1 MREVQNFPT
10 SPVGRVLRTSDRF
23 VRGSQALA
31 KHPFKK
37 SFILIDN
44 FLPVVIFPGKVLSSF
59 SQFVYLLRRRD
70 QLAQFLRQLM
80 LLWAKGNPA
89 SSGSFVVGRR
99 IEVENGIRGRHRF
112 YERGMDTANFSR
124 EDK

>member
-10 SPVGRVLRTSDRF
+10 SPSDAFRERRNRF

-31 KHPFKK
+31 KHPSKE

-59 SQFVYLLRRRD
+59 SQFVNLLRRRD

-99 IEVENGIRGRHRF
+99 IEVENGIGGRHRF
-112 YERGMDTANFSR
+112 YEHGMDTANFSR